1 MNNGIGQRIQKQN
14 SATGTSYDQSHKW
27 NQKGNELKVRDLT
40 GQTPQIVDQNEFQM
54 DQPFF
59 ILKK

>member
-1 MNNGIGQRIQKQN
+1 
-14 SATGTSYDQSHKW
+14 
-27 NQKGNELKVRDLT
+27 VRDLT

-59 ILKK
+59 ILKKWN